1 MIKTFLF
8 QMALGVAVIV
18 TTVMLIWGQ
27 SDASDPTSAMVGQWR
42 NAVDGS
48 WPPVDGRADGP
59 SPSDPA
65 DPALPIAGGTAPR
78 VVQARADVAWA
89 VDPTILNLERL

>member
-18 TTVMLIWGQ
+18 TTVVLIWGQ
-27 SDASDPTSAMVGQWR
+27 SDASDPTNAVLAQWR

-48 WPPVDGRADGP
+48 RPPADGRADGP

-65 DPALPIAGGTAPR
+65 DPALPIARGTPQRSA
-78 VVQARADVAWA
+78 QTRADVAWA
-89 VDPTILNLERL
+89 VDPSILNLERL